1 MIDDNRDAG
10 VETTQPTGIWPTF
23 VNHLSARAG
32 LSQCWLQFIMLV
44 LGSLTA
50 YSASE
55 GFHRVSW
62 DSAALLFRVAM
73 VLSAVS
79 AVVVLLPSVG
89 RRIVVSLVILFHFG
103 GLLTAVTS
111 VNPSPWLSG
120 QLWTTVYRPYLYFLW
135 LNNAYHFYSPQPGP
149 ANLMWFCIEYES
161 DPDGTKN
168 FRWVLVPDL
177 DEQSRPVNPDGSPV
191 FSGTEY
197 TRRLSLAEYT
207 GASGIVPWNL
217 YQLLDQRLQA
227 AQIDGI
233 PPLDPRKVP
242 YDKQFR
248 EPDPRSKRWIQ
259 AYVRHVAATYR
270 HQGKGKENLTVKS
283 VKFYRVL
290 HQILEPDQLNA
301 GMDPDDPSLKW
312 PYFYGKFDKD
322 GNFTEDCAKLWI
334 DSAGRFQS
342 ERCDP
347 YLYWLIPY
355 EDLARHGQGG
365 DLEKAD
371 SNALRVDENDADK
384 EMKR

>member
-1 MIDDNRDAG
+1 
-10 VETTQPTGIWPTF
+10 
-23 VNHLSARAG
+23 
-32 LSQCWLQFIMLV
+32 MLV

-50 YSASE
+50 YLASE
-55 GFHRVSW
+55 GLHRVSW

-161 DPDGTKN
+161 DPDETKN

-177 DEQSRPVNPDGSPV
+177 DEQSRPVNPDNSLV

-217 YQLLDQRLQA
+217 YQLLDQRLRA

-270 HQGKGKENLTVKS
+270 HQGKGKENLPVKS

-342 ERCDP
+342 ERRDP

-371 SNALRVDENDADK
+371 SNALRVDENAADK
-384 EMKR
+384 EVKP